1 MPASLKAR
9 IEEYLAVRAAE
20 DPEARA
26 AALAFESRNPVTD
39 YLGVTVVSPK
49 RKAEVAKA
57 GPLDPLNYLELK
69 RLGFGDLV
77 RVQHTHLF
85 SNQPYLMHH
94 LIVSFCV
101 D

>member
-1 MPASLKAR
+1 MPPSLKSR
-9 IEEYLAVRAAE
+9 IEDYLAVRAAE

-26 AALAFESRNPVTD
+26 AAIAAAAESSNPVID

-49 RKAEVAKA
+49 RKAELAKA

-77 RVQHTHLF
+77 CTH
-85 SNQPYLMHH
+85 
-94 LIVSFCV
+94 
-101 D
+101 